1 MKDVREKFSGV
12 DDEELDTDMDLR
24 RAGKAAKLPPN
35 ETEKEIDELASSI
48 YEFMYA
54 SDSSFDAEE
63 LF

>member
-12 DDEELDTDMDLR
+12 ADEELDTEMDLR
-24 RAGKAAKLPPN
+24 RTGKATKLPPN
-35 ETEKEIDELASSI
+35 ESEKEIDDLAASM
-48 YEFMYA
+48 YEFLYA